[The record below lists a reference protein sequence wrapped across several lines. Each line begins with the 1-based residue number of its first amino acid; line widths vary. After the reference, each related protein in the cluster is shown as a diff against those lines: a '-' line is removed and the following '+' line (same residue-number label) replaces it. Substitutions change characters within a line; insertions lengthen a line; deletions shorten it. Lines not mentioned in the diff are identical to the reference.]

1 MGRTRTIWSGLPAT
15 LPAERYKTMGR
26 FADIPGNGNVKKAL
40 AGMVDSGR
48 IPHAILMYENDGCGA
63 LMLAQTFMQYAN
75 CTDRH
80 DGEPCGKCPSCN
92 QFSKMIYPDL
102 HYTFPITTG
111 TKVSGEAKNLV
122 CDMFAPYWRE
132 LVLGNPYFLESE
144 LSSALGFEKKS
155 GQILVAEGHD
165 ILKKLSMSA
174 VSGGYRAI
182 IMYLPESMNTQ
193 TANML
198 LKAIEEPSENTVF
211 ILVTHSPE
219 SVLPT
224 ISSRCQG
231 VRVLPLSK
239 EEVSAELQGR
249 FGAAVEDADMAASLS
264 GGSVGLALRELSEK
278 EDVSVMKDLLR
289 DLLYNLVRKDLKAS
303 LETGE
308 AIASLE
314 SREKQKLFCNFAA
327 EALRNIF
334 LLQQGL
340 ESIAA
345 VSASDAPWIREIAG
359 SCSKSFSRKALDIF
373 SKASML
379 IDRNVSQK
387 MVFANV
393 VDRLYMSI

>member
-1 MGRTRTIWSGLPAT
+1 
-15 LPAERYKTMGR
+15 MGR
-26 FADIPGNGNVKKAL
+26 FADIPGNENVKKAL
-40 AGMVDSGR
+40 VNMVDSGR
-48 IPHAILMYENDGCGA
+48 VPHAIMMYENDGCGA
-63 LMLAQTFMQYAN
+63 LALAQAFLQYAS
-75 CTDRH
+75 CADRH
-80 DGEPCGKCPSCN
+80 DGEACGTCPSCN
-92 QFSKMIYPDL
+92 QFRKMIYPDV

-111 TKVSGEAKNLV
+111 TKVSGEAKSLV
-122 CDMFAPYWRE
+122 CDMFASHWRE
-132 LVLGNPYFLESE
+132 LVLENPYFLESE
-144 LSSALGFEKKS
+144 LSAALGFEKKS

-174 VSGGYRAI
+174 VSGGYRGI
-182 IMYLPESMNTQ
+182 IIYLPESMNTQ

-211 ILVTHSPE
+211 ILITHSPE

-231 VRVLPLSK
+231 IRVLPLSR
-239 EEVSAELQGR
+239 EEVSAELQSR
-249 FGAAVEDADMAASLS
+249 FGASREDADMAASIS

-289 DLLYNLVRKDLKAS
+289 ELFGNLLRKDLKAS

-308 AIASLE
+308 TLAGLE

-334 LLQQGL
+334 LIQQGMD
-340 ESIAA
+340 SIAA
-345 VSASDAPWIREIAG
+345 ISASDEEFIRSVAG
-359 SCSKSFSRKALDIF
+359 SCSKQFSRKGLEIF
-373 SKASML
+373 SKAVGL

-387 MVFANV
+387 IVFANV
-393 VDRLYMSI
+393 VDRLYTSI

>member
-1 MGRTRTIWSGLPAT
+1 
-15 LPAERYKTMGR
+15 MGR
-26 FADIPGNGNVKKAL
+26 FSDIPGNDSVKKAL
-40 AGMVDSGR
+40 VSMVDGGR
-48 IPHAILMYENDGCGA
+48 VPHAIMMYENDGCGA
-63 LMLAQTFMQYAN
+63 LALAQTFLQYASCSN
-75 CTDRH
+75 RH

-102 HYTFPITTG
+102 HYTFPVTTG
-111 TKVSGEAKNLV
+111 TKVSGEAKNLI
-122 CDMFAPYWRE
+122 CDMFVPYWRE

-144 LSSALGFEKKS
+144 LSTALGFEKKS

-182 IMYLPESMNTQ
+182 VIYLPESMNAS

-198 LKAIEEPSENTVF
+198 LKAIEEPEANTVF

-231 VRVLPLSK
+231 VRVLPLSR

-249 FGAAVEDADMAASLS
+249 FGVPKEDADMAAVIS
-264 GGSVGLALRELSEK
+264 GGSVGVALRELSEK
-278 EDVSVMKDLLR
+278 EDVMAVKDLLR
-289 DLLYNLVRKDLKAS
+289 QLLLSLVARDLKAS

-308 AIASLE
+308 VVAAME

-327 EALRNIF
+327 DALRNIF
-334 LLQQGL
+334 LIQQEMEG
-340 ESIAA
+340 IAA
-345 VSASDAPWIREIAG
+345 ISASDADWIRTVAG
-359 SCSKSFSRKALDIF
+359 GCSRTFSRKALDVF
-373 SKASML
+373 NKASML

-387 MVFANV
+387 IIFANL
-393 VDRLYMSI
+393 VDRLYTII